1 MAKKVELV
9 VGTLRIAKTHI
20 LKSTP
25 DEKSC
30 KEIKPTVERCKEK
43 ASRLENIFHQVV
55 PQASTPRPERYRL
68 AVTALGKGNRV
79 ETLMKGMLEDVK
91 LLAGNQAVKAATEA
105 EIGKLVKAIEELVAM
120 PPSLSEDTPGNSI
133 NNYGS
138 GTVNAN
144 TGEGTQNNNTGSGKQ
159 FNGQYQYFGDSSKAL
174 DPAKLLA
181 EEQKRC
187 LGSLSFAT
195 IDARRQN
202 IASAYRDTCKWIF
215 QTTQFQQ
222 WQHRSNLQSH
232 NGVLWIKGKLGAGKS
247 TLLKY
252 TLSYCPEFFEDHITV
267 AYFFNARGDS
277 FEKTIAGMLRSLAYQ
292 LVDQDP
298 PSI

>member
-1 MAKKVELV
+1 INNITSTLDTTAEVYANIKDGEDLPQAFHEVAKKVELV

-159 FNGQYQYFGDSSKAL
+159 FNGQYQYFGKNNWH
-174 DPAKLLA
+174 LLKQFGA
-181 EEQKRC
+181 SPLLTQY
-187 LGSLSFAT
+187 
-195 IDARRQN
+195 RR
-202 IASAYRDTCKWIF
+202 F
-215 QTTQFQQ
+215 
-222 WQHRSNLQSH
+222 LQS
-232 NGVLWIKGKLGAGKS
+232 LGP
-247 TLLKY
+247 
-252 TLSYCPEFFEDHITV
+252 C
-267 AYFFNARGDS
+267 
-277 FEKTIAGMLRSLAYQ
+277 
-292 LVDQDP
+292 
-298 PSI
+298 